1 MADFAHDVVFDSDTS
16 TLVVDGDVLPWFFT
30 EAEPVLEKVGEDL
43 VPGVRLTILCS
54 DMTFASPKRVTDG

>member
-1 MADFAHDVVFDSDTS
+1 MVDFAHDVVFDSDTS

-30 EAEPVLEKVGEDL
+30 EAEPVLEKVGKDL